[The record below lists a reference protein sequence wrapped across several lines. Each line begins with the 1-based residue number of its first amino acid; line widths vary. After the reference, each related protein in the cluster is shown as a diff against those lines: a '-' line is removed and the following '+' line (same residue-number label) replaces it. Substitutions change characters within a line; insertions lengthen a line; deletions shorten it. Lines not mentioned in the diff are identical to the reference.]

1 MNRAKLVYSPQDQ
14 RYTVIDTHHNHLV
27 LLTSSYSVAHYWRL
41 RVNQC
46 EHPIPYDI
54 LEHDRRVTAM
64 LISNRAE
71 DL

>member
-1 MNRAKLVYSPQDQ
+1 MNRANLVYSSQDQ
-14 RYTVIDTHHNHLV
+14 LYRVIDTHYNHLV
-27 LLTSSYSVAHYWRL
+27 LQTSSYAVAHYWRC
-41 RVNQC
+41 RVNAC

-71 DL
+71 EL